1 MIVAIDTSTPV
12 CSVALHQQ
20 GRLLTSV
27 ESHLPQVHGKVL
39 VSFIDRVCREAGIH
53 KRELEAVA
61 VANGPGSYTGLRIG
75 LSTAK
80 GLCYAL
86 DLPLITLDA
95 LAGYR
100 SVFSGVQAGTLM
112 AMMDARRMEAYV
124 RIEQLGA
131 TPQLIQESRPQI
143 LDAHLLDPYLDRGPV
158 FLVGDAV
165 PKFMEAFPHPQ
176 AIPVGVTQSARLL
189 GAAAWEAFGQKAFAD
204 LAYAE
209 PNYLKAFLVTASKK
223 NPFQL

>member
-1 MIVAIDTSTPV
+1 MILAIDTSTPV
-12 CSVALHQQ
+12 CSVALHEE

-39 VSFIDRVCREAGIH
+39 VSFIDHVCREAGIR
-53 KRELEAVA
+53 KRDLQAVA

-100 SVFSGVQAGTLM
+100 SAFSGISAGTLI

-124 RIEQLGA
+124 RIEQLGDLA
-131 TPQLIQESRPQI
+131 KVLQESSPQI
-143 LDAHLLDPYLDRGPV
+143 LDENLLAPYLDKGPI

-165 PKFMEAFPHPQ
+165 AKFMAAFPHAQ
-176 AIPVGVTQSARLL
+176 ALPVRIGQSARLL
-189 GAAAWEAFGQKAFAD
+189 GAGAWEAFGQKAFAD